1 MYINREDGLKRFTEG
16 STDAF
21 LVPFYRMNEIKDI
34 SGETVYDQSWVML
47 FNYENKALSNRS
59 VRAALIA
66 AIGTESDNIT
76 LPNYLKRYSGVIAP
90 NAMIYGIPYRETVG
104 AMKSAEL
111 PQDVRGSFLSALDGM
126 GLNDIGKTT
135 LLVGNFE
142 PGPHL
147 GGNFQRVWQ
156 QKLSS
161 FINMEQLEY
170 NALVRRVA
178 NGDFDIAIAPL
189 LSSSAS
195 PIDSLSVFEQLD
207 GEYSDV
213 LSQMLAD
220 ARMQDETEKSALMLA
235 EAEQYLIDECIAVP
249 VFSAPSIFVMGEG
262 ISGIKYNSIN
272 QTVLFADAV
281 CIRK

>member
-1 MYINREDGLKRFTEG
+1 
-16 STDAF
+16 
-21 LVPFYRMNEIKDI
+21 
-34 SGETVYDQSWVML
+34 
-47 FNYENKALSNRS
+47 
-59 VRAALIA
+59 
-66 AIGTESDNIT
+66 
-76 LPNYLKRYSGVIAP
+76 
-90 NAMIYGIPYRETVG
+90 
-104 AMKSAEL
+104 
-111 PQDVRGSFLSALDGM
+111 
-126 GLNDIGKTT
+126 
-135 LLVGNFE
+135 
-142 PGPHL
+142 
-147 GGNFQRVWQ
+147 
-156 QKLSS
+156 
-161 FINMEQLEY
+161 MEQMEY
-170 NALVRRVA
+170 RPLIERVSSG
-178 NGDFDIAIAPL
+178 NFDIAIAPL
-189 LSSSAS
+189 ISRSAS